1 MEARSLAIG
10 YEGTA
15 AVVVDFSSVFE
26 AGTITVIAGPNGSGK
41 STIIKCLARQLKP
54 ISGEVVIDGSNIW
67 DLSSKSFATKVSYV
81 PQSVEPSQDLT
92 VEEMVMLGRNPHQ
105 PWWSWQVNEAD
116 LAAATKAMERTG
128 VASMRHKYLLQ
139 LSGGERQRALI
150 ACALAQ
156 QTKYLLLDEPT
167 AHLDF
172 RYQLE
177 LMQLCREL
185 KEQGLCIITVLHDL
199 NLIARIAD
207 QVVLLSKDKPEEAQ
221 LKSAN
226 GNGRP
231 SRIAAKGSTG
241 EILTRQT
248 ISEVFDVD
256 VSILDDPESSTP
268 VYVLHSKSAT

>member
-256 VSILDDPESSTP
+256 VSILDDPESSTS

>member
-1 MEARSLAIG
+1 MQAQSLSIG

-26 AGTITVIAGPNGSGK
+26 RGTITVIAGPNGSGK

-54 ISGEVVIDGSNIW
+54 LSGEVSIDGSNIW
-67 DLSSKSFATKVSYV
+67 SLSSKLFATKVSYV

-105 PWWSWQVNEAD
+105 AWWSWQVNEDD
-116 LAAATKAMERTG
+116 LAVAQQSMERTG
-128 VASMRHKYLLQ
+128 VASMKHKYLSQ

-177 LMQLCREL
+177 LMQLCKEL
-185 KEQGLCIITVLHDL
+185 KEQGLCIVTVLHDL

-207 QVVLLSKDKPEEAQ
+207 QVVLLAKESG
-221 LKSAN
+221 S
-226 GNGRP
+226 P
-231 SRIAAKGSTG
+231 SRIANKGTCS
-241 EILTRQT
+241 EILTQKN
-248 ISEVFDVD
+248 ISEVFKVD
-256 VSILDDPESSTP
+256 VAILDDPRSSSA
-268 VYVLHSKSAT
+268 VYVLHSPSAD